1 MSEATGGTGA
11 ASGSDEVG
19 PHHEGVTHHEGFS
32 GRAVLDELMPE
43 VAELRRRIP
52 EVWSAYAGL
61 HRAALGD
68 GALPARTKELIALAV
83 AITRTCDGCIAS
95 HARGAARRG
104 ASEAEVAE
112 AIGVAVLM
120 NGGPATVYGPRA
132 FSAFR
137 EAQAAVSAPGA
148 ADHSART

>member
-1 MSEATGGTGA
+1 MREATGGSGGA
-11 ASGSDEVG
+11 ASGRAG
-19 PHHEGVTHHEGFS
+19 PDADGGAPHGGFS

-137 EAQAAVSAPGA
+137 EAQAAVPAPGV
-148 ADHSART
+148 ADRPAST

>member
-1 MSEATGGTGA
+1 MREATGG
-11 ASGSDEVG
+11 SGETTSGRAE
-19 PHHEGVTHHEGFS
+19 PHEEGETPHGGFS

-104 ASEAEVAE
+104 ATEAEVAE

-137 EAQAAVSAPGA
+137 EAQAAVAGGSDRP
-148 ADHSART
+148 ARS